1 MKKDEKDVL
10 FTQTKEQILSLLN
23 KQLITK
29 EQADYLLIKAREK
42 LGLPHLK

>member
-29 EQADYLLIKAREK
+29 EQADYLLTKAREK

>member
-23 KQLITK
+23 KQLITI

-42 LGLPHLK
+42 LNLPHLK

>member
-29 EQADYLLIKAREK
+29 EQADYLVIKAREQ
-42 LGLPHLK
+42 LNLPHLE

>member
-29 EQADYLLIKAREK
+29 EEADYLLKKAREK